1 MAGLVS
7 KRDVA
12 LGPLQADGF
21 AIHRSGLRWLVADG
35 HRCRAGEPVANCY
48 VGLRALAGRIGLA
61 APFAKEHADLQ
72 VTLAAPSAGVLRH
85 SPDASR
91 GGWLDQLD
99 RYQHWDPHWVAGS
112 LEGPVDPEIP
122 LRWRLTFMAGER
134 MTELAE
140 DRSGLLTGWRRYRR
154 AWHGE
159 SSVPGT
165 LLSLGVCEQNGVF
178 LGERHDF
185 AELLQL
191 SPGALHVVHVGDETL
206 VPSAAILADRMRRD
220 LSMNAQVAAEMTE
233 TILRGPGP
241 PGPADLIFAGSA
253 LAALTRCP
261 LRERYDLLSTAGV
274 LPAAGVQAVV
284 LSVQAEPKVILRH
297 RKLGYR
303 AFWHRFRVDS
313 TGQATRS
320 WLNVSF
326 EPLVRTVEDIK
337 ADLLALRQL
346 LADHGITHVLIMNA
360 LSSAGEET
368 IFSYAPFSKAL
379 GDELSSVRAKEL
391 NLMLHDLGAQT
402 DVAIVDVD
410 AVAAGLGAAVHLPDG
425 IHQSGPLQD
434 EIRQEILHI
443 LERRRFFVRPGRR
456 ASNDARAHIIS

>member
-1 MAGLVS
+1 MASVVS
-7 KRDVA
+7 KRDVP
-12 LGPLQADGF
+12 LGPLQADDY

-35 HRCRAGEPVANCY
+35 QHCRAGEPVAYCY
-48 VGLRALAGRIGLA
+48 LGLRAAPGRAGVK
-61 APFAKEHADLQ
+61 APFAREQTDLQ
-72 VTLAAPSAGVLRH
+72 VTLAAPTAGVLRH

-99 RYQHWDPHWVAGS
+99 RYQHWDPHWVPGS
-112 LEGPVDPEIP
+112 LEGPDDAEAP

-140 DRSGLLTGWRRYRR
+140 DRSGLLTGWRRFRR

-159 SSVPGT
+159 GSDHGT
-165 LLSLGVCEQNGVF
+165 LLSLGVCEQNGIF

-191 SPGALHVVHVGDETL
+191 SPGALHVIHVGDETL

-220 LSMNAQVAAEMTE
+220 RSMNTQLAAEMTQA
-233 TILRGPGP
+233 ILRAPGP
-241 PGPADLIFAGSA
+241 PGPADWIFAGSA

-261 LRERYDLLSTAGV
+261 LSERYDLLSTAGV
-274 LPAAGVQAVV
+274 EPAAGVQAVV
-284 LSVQAEPKVILRH
+284 LSVQAEPKIILRH
-297 RKLGYR
+297 KKLGYR

-326 EPLVRTVEDIK
+326 EPLARTVEDIK
-337 ADLLALRQL
+337 VDILTLRQL
-346 LADHGITHVLIMNA
+346 LADRGIAHVLIMNA
-360 LSSAGEET
+360 LSSTGEET
-368 IFSYAPFSKAL
+368 IFSYAPFREAL
-379 GDELSSVRAKEL
+379 GDELPSVRAKEL
-391 NLMLHDLGAQT
+391 NLMLHDLAAQT
-402 DVAIVDVD
+402 DIAIIDVD
-410 AVAAGLGAAVHLPDG
+410 AVAAGLGAGAHLPDG
-425 IHQSGPLQD
+425 IHPSGPMQD

-443 LERRRFFVRPGRR
+443 LEQRRFFARPNRR
-456 ASNDARAHIIS
+456 ASAHARAQTIS